1 MLMRKLAV
9 ISLSVFL
16 LSLFLSINLAGISY
30 AEDYKIAPADVL
42 EISIWGE
49 EELARQLVVRPDG
62 KVSFPL
68 IGDIKVAGKTTSE
81 VKKLVEEK
89 IRPYIPEA
97 SATVIVSQLGS
108 LQYFVIGKVAKPG
121 MFNVARPLTVLQAL
135 AMAGGLTTF
144 ANESNISIV
153 RYYGKK
159 TMRIPFNYKE
169 VKQGKNL
176 QQNILLERGDVVL
189 VP

>member
-1 MLMRKLAV
+1 MRRLTV
-9 ISLSVFL
+9 FSLSFLL
-16 LSLFLSINLAGISY
+16 LSLFFSLNLNKICLAG
-30 AEDYKIAPADVL
+30 DYTIAPADVL

-68 IGDIKVAGKTTSE
+68 IGDIEVAGKTTAE
-81 VKKLVEEK
+81 VKKLVEKK

-121 MFNVARPLTVLQAL
+121 MFNVSKPLTVLQAL

-144 ANESNISIV
+144 ANESGISIV

-176 QQNILLERGDVVL
+176 EQNILLERGDVVL